1 MYNILYKKVAVHI
14 CIIHIGYCIF
24 EWILTE
30 NSTKNPYMQKF
41 IYVKS
46 IGIRSKMKKKHKF
59 IIRLIS
65 WILFIIYLVMMVY
78 FLFFSEMLGRTP
90 SDTYHYNLKPFTE
103 IQRYITYYRRL
114 GSFYVLLNIVGNVL
128 CFMPLGFVLPVLS
141 YKNRSIFKVTFM
153 CVLCSVTVE
162 LIQLISKLGSCDVD
176 DVILNTSGGILGYIC
191 FAICMFIFRHR
202 TGKNNKKKNRRK

>member
-1 MYNILYKKVAVHI
+1 
-14 CIIHIGYCIF
+14 
-24 EWILTE
+24 
-30 NSTKNPYMQKF
+30 
-41 IYVKS
+41 
-46 IGIRSKMKKKHKF
+46 MKKKHKF
-59 IIRLIS
+59 IIRVIS

-141 YKNRSIFKVTFM
+141 YKNR
-153 CVLCSVTVE
+153 
-162 LIQLISKLGSCDVD
+162 IQGNIYVYA
-176 DVILNTSGGILGYIC
+176 VLGYGWAYPAYIKAWLVRC
-191 FAICMFIFRHR
+191 RWCDIKYIGRYIGIYMFCNLYVYI
-202 TGKNNKKKNRRK
+202 